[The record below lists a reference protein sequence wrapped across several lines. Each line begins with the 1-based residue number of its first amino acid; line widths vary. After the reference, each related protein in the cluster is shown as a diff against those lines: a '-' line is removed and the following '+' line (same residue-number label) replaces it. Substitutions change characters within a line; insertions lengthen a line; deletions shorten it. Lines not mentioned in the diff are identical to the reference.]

1 MLAAVGL
8 FAAMRVHRR
17 VLLAV
22 AAGLATFSLLA
33 GPSAYALSTISHQ
46 ASGSIPVAGPSTGG
60 GFGGGAGG
68 SSSADTALI
77 SYLEAHRDGAEYL
90 VAAFTSNSS
99 DSIIIASGQPV
110 ITIGGFN
117 GGDPAPTLAQFEKLV
132 AQGKVR
138 YVLIAG
144 SGGGGGFGGGG
155 GPPGGDGST
164 ISQWV
169 TQHGSEVSYGTG
181 SGTLYDVSAAK

>member
-1 MLAAVGL
+1 
-8 FAAMRVHRR
+8 
-17 VLLAV
+17 
-22 AAGLATFSLLA
+22 
-33 GPSAYALSTISHQ
+33 
-46 ASGSIPVAGPSTGG
+46 
-60 GFGGGAGG
+60 GGAGFGPGG
-68 SSSADTALI
+68 SSTANAALI

-132 AQGKVR
+132 AEGKVR
-138 YVLIAG
+138 YVLIG
-144 SGGGGGFGGGG
+144 DSGGGGGGGPGGGN
-155 GPPGGDGST
+155 SA

-169 TQHGSEVSYGTG
+169 TQHGT
-181 SGTLYDVSAAK
+181 